1 MWEGWSWL
9 ADSPLAT
16 SSLRDWFDIALLS
29 FLIYG
34 LLNVLRGTRA
44 FQVMVGVMLLVGL
57 YALAWIAD
65 LGTMLWVLESL
76 FVYAVIAILIL
87 FQEDIRRVLARA
99 GGTVFVGSGP
109 RSTDDAQLVE
119 EVNKAVFALASR
131 RIGALI
137 ALERAASLQRFCEGA
152 HPVDAVVTT
161 ELLQAL
167 FHPTSPVHDGAV
179 VISRGRISR
188 AGVFLPISL
197 SKDLPKIYG
206 TRHRAAIGLTARTDA
221 VCLLVSEERGT
232 VAVVAGG
239 GVLPVVDTND
249 LRQRLQEVLD
259 APAPAATDEVD
270 RD

>member
-1 MWEGWSWL
+1 MVDLWSWL
-9 ADSPLAT
+9 ADSPFAT
-16 SSLRDWFDIALLS
+16 ASWRDWIDIGVLT
-29 FLIYG
+29 FLIYSVF
-34 LLNVLRGTRA
+34 NILRGTRA
-44 FQVMVGVMLLVGL
+44 LQVSVGILLLGL
-57 YALAWIAD
+57 VYVVAALLELD
-65 LGTMLWVLESL
+65 TLHWVLDNL
-76 FVYAVIAILIL
+76 FVYAVLGLLIL
-87 FQEDIRRVLARA
+87 FQEDIRRVLASA
-99 GGTVFVGSGP
+99 GGTVFAGGGA
-109 RSTDDAQLVE
+109 RSTDDAQLLE

-137 ALERAASLQRFCEGA
+137 ALERAAALERFSEGA
-152 HPVDAVVTT
+152 HPIDAVVTT

-179 VISRGRISR
+179 VVSRGRVTR

-197 SKDLPKIYG
+197 SRDLPKVYG
-206 TRHRAAIGLTARTDA
+206 TRHRAAIGLTSRTDA

-259 APAPAATDEVD
+259 TPAPQVTEEEDP
-270 RD
+270 